1 MAGVPTGRGCDACRK
16 QKKKCD
22 LAKPACSRCTR
33 LRIPCVGCGEKR
45 YKFKHAHAAAPPAAV
60 TPPAAVPAPTPPKP
74 ASGSGGPS
82 PPAAASANAEPPR
95 RGLVALRRPPSNGLT
110 RGTAAYIAVL
120 GVSDLRYDLAGCGGF
135 LKDLPRRLGRNKA
148 LDASIGALTAL
159 FPSLY
164 RAETSRGMLSAYVY
178 ALECLRYTL
187 ADRATAQTPETLCAI
202 YIITICQGWIGGTDD
217 PPVSHSE
224 AVMHILNCIAV
235 NGWRGRFE
243 NQLFLTLA
251 VSVIPE
257 SIYNPNIQ
265 LGPWFRRVMDNFAPH
280 GTTSSK
286 NGGPGPATS
295 ITTLVRLVE
304 FVRDPH
310 GDGGDIADIVL
321 GYDVMLRETAQAR
334 ANLEGMFGMNAS
346 SSGTGTGSD
355 ASSSSSDGL
364 SVPSSP
370 GNGGSGGGG
379 GGPDMERIQLL
390 CQAQYAVLLAAT
402 MLVNSLLGAM
412 LADSGEL
419 AGQVADY
426 PDELVVLNEQTA
438 KYRPVGAGFMPTC
451 LLMAS
456 AATTDPAQLGK
467 LNAALAEF
475 GPYPG
480 HGKWAYW
487 AAEMRGLF
495 QGLRYKMSL
504 IYRETGLP

>member
-1 MAGVPTGRGCDACRK
+1 
-16 QKKKCD
+16 
-22 LAKPACSRCTR
+22 
-33 LRIPCVGCGEKR
+33 
-45 YKFKHAHAAAPPAAV
+45 
-60 TPPAAVPAPTPPKP
+60 
-74 ASGSGGPS
+74 
-82 PPAAASANAEPPR
+82 
-95 RGLVALRRPPSNGLT
+95 
-110 RGTAAYIAVL
+110 
-120 GVSDLRYDLAGCGGF
+120 
-135 LKDLPRRLGRNKA
+135 
-148 LDASIGALTAL
+148 
-159 FPSLY
+159 
-164 RAETSRGMLSAYVY
+164 
-178 ALECLRYTL
+178 
-187 ADRATAQTPETLCAI
+187 
-202 YIITICQGWIGGTDD
+202 
-217 PPVSHSE
+217 
-224 AVMHILNCIAV
+224 
-235 NGWRGRFE
+235 
-243 NQLFLTLA
+243 
-251 VSVIPE
+251 
-257 SIYNPNIQ
+257 
-265 LGPWFRRVMDNFAPH
+265 MDNFTPH

-334 ANLEGMFGMNAS
+334 ANLEGMFGVMSAS
-346 SSGTGTGSD
+346 RSGTGTGTGTGSD
-355 ASSSSSDGL
+355 ASSEGL

-370 GNGGSGGGG
+370 GSGGG
-379 GGPDMERIQLL
+379 GGPDRERIQLL

-419 AGQVADY
+419 AGQVAAY
-426 PDELVVLNEQTA
+426 PDELVALNAQTA

-480 HGKWAYW
+480 HGKWEYW

-504 IYRETGLP
+504 IYRETVLP